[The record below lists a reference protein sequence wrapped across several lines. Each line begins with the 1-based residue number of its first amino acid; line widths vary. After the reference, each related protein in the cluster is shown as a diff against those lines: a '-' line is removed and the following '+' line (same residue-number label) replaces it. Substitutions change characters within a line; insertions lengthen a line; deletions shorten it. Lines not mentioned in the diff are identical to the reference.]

1 MNSFRYPALFEPNG
15 EGGYIVSF
23 RDVPEALTEGWS
35 LEEAKN
41 NALDALITSI
51 EFYIEGNKPFPLP
64 SSQQKDEVLINLPI
78 SIVAKVLLLNTMAKQ
93 HIRPIDL
100 ANKMKVRPQEI
111 NRIVDLKHNTKIDT
125 IEKAFKA
132 LNLNL
137 NIFVTN

>member
-1 MNSFRYPALFEPNG
+1 MNSFRYPALLEPNG

-64 SSQQKDEVLINLPI
+64 SSQQKDEILINLPI
-78 SIVAKVLLLNTMAKQ
+78 SVI
-93 HIRPIDL
+93 
-100 ANKMKVRPQEI
+100 
-111 NRIVDLKHNTKIDT
+111 
-125 IEKAFKA
+125 
-132 LNLNL
+132 
-137 NIFVTN
+137 

>member
-1 MNSFRYPALFEPNG
+1 MNSFRYPALLEPNG

-64 SSQQKDEVLINLPI
+64 SSQQKDEILINLPI
-78 SIVAKVLLLNTMAKQ
+78 SVVAKVLLLNAMTKQ

-111 NRIVDLKHNTKIDT
+111 NRIIDLKHNTKIDT
-125 IEKAFKA
+125 IEKAFNA

-137 NIFVTN
+137 NISVTN